1 MSGCRTI
8 PGCRLAR
15 ARLPH
20 EVHAA
25 VFDWVLAL
33 IGEAGLV
40 KGERIGVDAST
51 MEANAALRNIVR
63 RDTGEGYR
71 EMLEHLARE
80 SGIETPTA
88 EDLARLDR
96 SARARS
102 FPTRTGFRRAI
113 PIHTSQIYP
122 LRSSGGSASDRRR
135 YSACRIKP
143 FSLRIRRHP
152 GNLELDHHGRN
163 RQRPVETVAEPKQKG
178 LLALARRRGGA
189 ARGRTNNRTRLLS
202 GVQALVP

>member
-1 MSGCRTI
+1 MLGFPVAAASRSCDPSRERVPDHSWLSKT
-8 PGCRLAR
+8 R

-40 KGERIGVDAST
+40 KAERIGVDAST

-80 SGIETPTA
+80 SGMARRPRPRTWR
-88 EDLARLDR
+88 RLDR
-96 SARARS
+96 KRKGKKLSNEDCEFS
-102 FPTRTGFRRAI
+102 K
-113 PIHTSQIYP
+113 
-122 LRSSGGSASDRRR
+122 SDPE
-135 YSACRIKP
+135 AKIAK
-143 FSLRIRRHP
+143 
-152 GNLELDHHGRN
+152 
-163 RQRPVETVAEPKQKG
+163 T
-178 LLALARRRGGA
+178 
-189 ARGRTNNRTRLLS
+189 
-202 GVQALVP
+202 